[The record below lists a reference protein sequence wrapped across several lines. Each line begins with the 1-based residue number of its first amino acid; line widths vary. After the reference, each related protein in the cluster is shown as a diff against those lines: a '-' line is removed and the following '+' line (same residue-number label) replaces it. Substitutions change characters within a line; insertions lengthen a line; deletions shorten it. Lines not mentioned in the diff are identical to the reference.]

1 MGSAHAGYNFFGKKM
16 RIKSS
21 GVKRRGRVKRQS
33 IAPTRN
39 VNYRQLRNL
48 FQPQLIYSDDE
59 VASLHNTAL
68 TVLENLG
75 IRVLLPEARVIY
87 SNGGAKVTDDMVFI
101 DRDLVKEAL
110 KKGAQALILVPEI
123 NLTPQTFSR
132 FQSQLGLPIAT
143 MHSGMSEKERF
154 ITRDLAETGHAQVI
168 IGTRS
173 AIFTPTKKLGL
184 IIVDEEHD

>member
-1 MGSAHAGYNFFGKKM
+1 MGSVHAGYNFFGKKM
-16 RIKSS
+16 TIKSS
-21 GVKRRGRVKRQS
+21 GVKRRGRVKRQAT
-33 IAPTRN
+33 APTRS

-110 KKGAQALILVPEI
+110 KSAPSSIKLCAP
-123 NLTPQTFSR
+123 NPDR
-132 FQSQLGLPIAT
+132 NQLYDCLLYTSP
-143 MHSGMSEKERF
+143 SP
-154 ITRDLAETGHAQVI
+154 RD
-168 IGTRS
+168 
-173 AIFTPTKKLGL
+173 
-184 IIVDEEHD
+184 